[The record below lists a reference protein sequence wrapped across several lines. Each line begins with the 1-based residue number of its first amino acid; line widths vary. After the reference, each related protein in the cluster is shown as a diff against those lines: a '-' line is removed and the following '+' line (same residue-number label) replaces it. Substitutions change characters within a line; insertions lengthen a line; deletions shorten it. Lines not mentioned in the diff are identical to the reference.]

1 MIDSLLKYQEA
12 DAQLREIEK
21 ELAKSEE
28 RKKAVEAKKF
38 LDGVEGMV
46 NKLDDKAGELLLAY
60 EKLKSTSKK
69 LEEQKEEF
77 ANALDTI
84 EDETGANFVIKKAE
98 ELTSTI
104 KNVSA
109 KLKVLEEEIASLA
122 KEYSL
127 IKKKTKEEQEKYK
140 ENASKY
146 NEFKA
151 SFKSKKEEVEK
162 ELEKLKKSVEPTLM
176 EKYSKKRENKVYP
189 VVFEAEEHGKDSS
202 VCGYCKME
210 LSLAEISK
218 LKAGEVIECASCGRL
233 NYRKK

>member
-1 MIDSLLKYQEA
+1 MIDNLLKYQEA
-12 DAQLREIEK
+12 DAKLREIEK

-38 LDGVEGMV
+38 LDGVEAMV

-60 EKLKSTSKK
+60 EKLKEVSKK
-69 LEEQKEEF
+69 MEEQKEEF
-77 ANALDTI
+77 SSALDGI

-98 ELTSTI
+98 QLSATI
-104 KNVSA
+104 KSVSA
-109 KLKVLEEEIASLA
+109 KLKALEEEISAVA
-122 KEYSL
+122 KEYSV

-140 ENASKY
+140 ENATKY

-151 SFKSKKEEVEK
+151 SFKDKKEEAEK
-162 ELEKLKKSVEPTLM
+162 ELESLKKAVDLTLM
-176 EKYSKKRENKVYP
+176 EKYAKKRENKVYP
-189 VVFEAEEHGKDSS
+189 VVFEVEEHGKDSS

-218 LKAGEVIECASCGRL
+218 LKTGEVVECASCGRL
-233 NYRKK
+233 NYKKK